1 MQWSDWNHVNDP
13 KVTGTWNLHEALRD
27 QPLDYFWLA
36 SSIVTVIEQPGQA
49 NYKAGCTF
57 TGSFCQY
64 RHSLGLPASVL
75 SICPI
80 ADVGFVAENYAAK
93 RSMRLQSQYTL
104 RDKEFLECVEASLL
118 NSIPR
123 GTSAGDF
130 KDPSSGVCLPWSS
143 SSHMV
148 MGLKSHL
155 HLDDAKNTVSWRR
168 DRRMGFYH
176 NMATEGDSNATTESS
191 QLKLFLETL
200 YEDGGS
206 TILKKEESIEFLACE
221 IGNKINEFLLRPGS
235 SIDTTLRLAD
245 MGLDSLTAIVLRR
258 WFRQA
263 FGLQV
268 SVLEMMAA
276 ASLQQLAET
285 VALRLGEKLV

>member
-1 MQWSDWNHVNDP
+1 MQWTDWNDVNEP
-13 KVTGTWNLHEALRD
+13 KVRGTWNLHEALHD

-36 SSIVTVIEQPGQA
+36 SSVVTVVDQPGQA
-49 NYKAGCTF
+49 NYKAGCIF
-57 TGSFCQY
+57 MESFCQY

-80 ADVGFVAENYAAK
+80 GDVGFVAENPAAL
-93 RSMRLQSQYTL
+93 RSVKLQGQYTL
-104 RDKEFLECVEASLL
+104 REKEFLECFEASLL
-118 NSIPR
+118 NSMPR
-123 GTSAGDF
+123 GTSAGNF
-130 KDPSSGVCLPWSS
+130 KNLSSGAYLPWNSS
-143 SSHMV
+143 GHMI

-155 HLDDAKNTVSWRR
+155 HLDDPKNPANWRR

-176 NMATEGDSNATTESS
+176 NMATEGASSTATESS
-191 QLKLFLETL
+191 QLKLFLESL

-206 TILKKEESIEFLACE
+206 SILEKEESIEFLACE

-235 SIDTTLRLAD
+235 SIDTSLRLAD
-245 MGLDSLTAIVLRR
+245 MGLDSLTAIELRR

-268 SVLEMMAA
+268 SVLEMMGA
-276 ASLQQLAET
+276 ASLKQLAET
-285 VALRLGEKLV
+285 VASRLGEKLI

>member
-1 MQWSDWNHVNDP
+1 MQWSDWHNVNEP
-13 KVTGTWNLHEALRD
+13 KVRGTWNLHEALHD

-36 SSIVTVIEQPGQA
+36 SSIITATEQPGQA
-49 NYKAGCTF
+49 NYKAGCIF
-57 TGSFCQY
+57 MESFCQY

-80 ADVGFVAENYAAK
+80 GDVGIIVESSAAL
-93 RSMRLQSQYTL
+93 RSVRLQGQYTL
-104 RDKEFLECVEASLL
+104 REKELLECVEASLL

-123 GTSAGDF
+123 GISAGGF
-130 KDPSSGVCLPWSS
+130 KDLSSGACLPWSS
-143 SSHMV
+143 SGHML

-155 HLDDAKNTVSWRR
+155 HLDDPKNPVNWRR

-176 NMATEGDSNATTESS
+176 NMVTEGASNTTAGSS
-191 QLKLFLETL
+191 QLKLFLESL
-200 YEDGGS
+200 YEDGRS
-206 TILKKEESIEFLACE
+206 SILEKEESIEFLACE

-245 MGLDSLTAIVLRR
+245 LGLDSLTAIELRR

-268 SVLEMMAA
+268 SVLEMMGAV
-276 ASLQQLAET
+276 SLKQLAET

>member
-1 MQWSDWNHVNDP
+1 MQWTDWNDVNEP
-13 KVTGTWNLHEALRD
+13 KVRGTWNLHEAMHN

-36 SSIVTVIEQPGQA
+36 SSIVTVMEQPGQVS
-49 NYKAGCTF
+49 YKAGCVF
-57 TGSFCQY
+57 MESFCQY

-80 ADVGFVAENYAAK
+80 GDVGFVTENCAAL
-93 RSMRLQSQYTL
+93 RSVRLQSQYTL
-104 RDKEFLECVEASLL
+104 REKEFLECVEASLL

-123 GTSAGDF
+123 GISVGNF
-130 KDPSSGVCLPWSS
+130 KDCSSGACLPWSS
-143 SSHMV
+143 SGHMV

-155 HLDDAKNTVSWRR
+155 HLDDPKNPVSWRR

-176 NMATEGDSNATTESS
+176 NMATEGASNTITESS
-191 QLKLFLETL
+191 LLKLFLESL

-206 TILKKEESIEFLACE
+206 NILAKEESIEFLACE
-221 IGNKINEFLLRPGS
+221 IGNKVNEFLLRPGS

-245 MGLDSLTAIVLRR
+245 MGLDSLTAIELRR

-263 FGLQV
+263 FELQV

-276 ASLQQLAET
+276 ASLKQLAET
-285 VALRLGEKLV
+285 VASRLGEKLV

>member
-1 MQWSDWNHVNDP
+1 M
-13 KVTGTWNLHEALRD
+13 E
-27 QPLDYFWLA
+27 
-36 SSIVTVIEQPGQA
+36 
-49 NYKAGCTF
+49 
-57 TGSFCQY
+57 SFCQY

-80 ADVGFVAENYAAK
+80 GDVGIIVESSAAL
-93 RSMRLQSQYTL
+93 RSVRLQGQYTL
-104 RDKEFLECVEASLL
+104 REKELLECVEASLL

-123 GTSAGDF
+123 GISAGGF
-130 KDPSSGVCLPWSS
+130 KDLSSGACLPWSS
-143 SSHMV
+143 SGHML

-155 HLDDAKNTVSWRR
+155 HLDDPKNPVNWRR

-176 NMATEGDSNATTESS
+176 NMVTEGASNTTAGSS
-191 QLKLFLETL
+191 QLKLFLESL
-200 YEDGGS
+200 YEDGRS
-206 TILKKEESIEFLACE
+206 SILEKEESIEFLACE

-245 MGLDSLTAIVLRR
+245 LGLDSLTAIELRR

-268 SVLEMMAA
+268 SVLEMMGAV
-276 ASLQQLAET
+276 SLKQLAET